1 MSNTYTKL
9 AKEIIVNYF
18 EAKASKDMISYEG
31 LKECMNI
38 KFDETNHI
46 LLNHCIA
53 MRNIFE
59 KAIQEIEE
67 SEKIKNSFVISGKL
81 SEVIRHLQSLER
93 GE

>member
-1 MSNTYTKL
+1 MNKTYTEL

-18 EAKASKDMISYEG
+18 EVKASKDMINYDG
-31 LKECMNI
+31 LRECMNI

-59 KAIQEIEE
+59 KAVQEIED
-67 SEKIKNSFVISGKL
+67 SKKIKNSFIISGKL
-81 SEVIRHLQSLER
+81 SEVIRLLQSLER